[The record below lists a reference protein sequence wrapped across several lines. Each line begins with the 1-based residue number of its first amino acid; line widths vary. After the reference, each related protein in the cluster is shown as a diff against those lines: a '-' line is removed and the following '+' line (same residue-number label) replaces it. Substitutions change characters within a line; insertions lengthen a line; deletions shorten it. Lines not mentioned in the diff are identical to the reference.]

1 MVKEFLREWT
11 INILILSIFIS
22 ILEIILPKGNIK
34 RYVNMIIG
42 IIIIIVIINP
52 FIKLITS
59 NIDIEREVFSNIFDS
74 NKQFNKGNLKKI
86 HEEEIL
92 KTYKHKLSNDIKNSI
107 ENNTKFIVTDV
118 FIELDLEDSENY
130 GIIKSITLN
139 IDNHKDKEVS
149 GKIVV
154 ENINIDI
161 NNDNNDK
168 LDTSDSIEI
177 KNKELLNLL
186 SSRYNISTDSIKIYS
201 KSE

>member
-59 NIDIEREVFSNIFDS
+59 NIDIEREVFSNIYNS
-74 NKQFNKGNLKKI
+74 NKQFNKGNLKKL

-92 KTYKHKLSNDIKNSI
+92 KTYKYKLSNDIKNSI

-118 FIELDLEDSENY
+118 FIDLELEDSENY

-139 IDNHKDKEVS
+139 IDDHKDKEVS
-149 GKIVV
+149 SKIVV
-154 ENINIDI
+154 ENIKIDI
-161 NNDNNDK
+161 KNDNNNK

-177 KNKELLNLL
+177 KDKGLLNLL